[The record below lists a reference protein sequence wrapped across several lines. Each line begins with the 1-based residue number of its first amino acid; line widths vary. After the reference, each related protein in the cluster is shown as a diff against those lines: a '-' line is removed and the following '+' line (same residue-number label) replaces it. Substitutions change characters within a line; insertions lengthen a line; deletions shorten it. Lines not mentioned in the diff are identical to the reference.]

1 MALVSFR
8 SHTPRQDG
16 VGNDQRLLMYR
27 FSKSRSKS
35 CTPGRKNN
43 DALRPKTPCEQPQ
56 QDIRSR
62 VARENCALRIQ
73 AQDLRSTAR
82 GNCGPRDLVQDSRQG
97 SRFRTGEN
105 GLTRVPRAQVRRRA
119 AFGDSVVVV
128 TSANPGGHVDIGQ
141 SNSETIV
148 DLTNN
153 GANEPV
159 TVMNRKMETTAF
171 SRLDMVG
178 FL

>member
-8 SHTPRQDG
+8 SHTHRQDS
-16 VGNDQRLLMYR
+16 VANDQRLLMYR

-35 CTPGRKNN
+35 CTPGRKNI
-43 DALRPKTPCEQPQ
+43 DTLRPKTPCEQPQ
-56 QDIRSR
+56 QEIRSR

-82 GNCGPRDLVQDSRQG
+82 GNCGPRDLVQDRRS
-97 SRFRTGEN
+97 RTGEKC
-105 GLTRVPRAQVRRRA
+105 LTPVPRAQVRRRA
-119 AFGDSVVVV
+119 DFRDSVVVV
-128 TSANPGGHVDIGQ
+128 TSANSGGHVDIGE

-153 GANEPV
+153 GANEPM
-159 TVMNRKMETTAF
+159 TAMNRKAETTAF